1 MSTHTCQALAQAE
14 RFQPFTCSAQIKAA
28 LLSPLIPPSVSG
40 SVPAVPSESM
50 APVISILPAVVIVHI
65 LCVCCTCIS
74 VFRGLPW
81 RCRLQRLELCGE

>member
-14 RFQPFTCSAQIKAA
+14 RFQPFICSAQIKAA

-40 SVPAVPSESM
+40 ISPTVPSKAM
-50 APVISILPAVVIVHI
+50 LPFITIVVIVHI

-81 RCRLQRLELCGE
+81 RCRLQRLELSGG